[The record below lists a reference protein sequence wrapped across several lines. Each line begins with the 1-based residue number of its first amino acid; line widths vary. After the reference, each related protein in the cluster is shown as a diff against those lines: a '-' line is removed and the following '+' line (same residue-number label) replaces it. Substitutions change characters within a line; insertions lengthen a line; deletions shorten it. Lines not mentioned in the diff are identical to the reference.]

1 MEYDLLREWLVYMDS
16 LGVWRYVHVDNNHE
30 IPNDTVVKEF
40 NTELQ
45 AQNFIDK
52 QTIYAAK
59 TEI

>member
-1 MEYDLLREWLVYMDS
+1 MEYDLLREWLVYMDN
-16 LGVWRYVHVDNNHE
+16 LGIWRYVHVDNNRE

>member
-1 MEYDLLREWLVYMDS
+1 MDS

>member
-1 MEYDLLREWLVYMDS
+1 MDN
-16 LGVWRYVHVDNNHE
+16 LGIWRYVHVDNNRE

-52 QTIYAAK
+52 QTRYAAK